1 MKALSL
7 FPELEVIEKKM
18 HPTTFQDNMKL
29 PIHRWY
35 RYTAGFSGAWVG
47 QLIEQEK
54 DNGRYRVID
63 PFAGSGTVMVEAMQ
77 HGMDSYGIESNP
89 YVNRIANAKLMWKY
103 MAPME
108 WYNSLIDV
116 LRIASKLEV
125 KRTEYPSLILR
136 CFTPDNLRELESL
149 REAYLTLSDDKVR
162 CMAWFVI
169 TSILRPCSYAHKLGE
184 FIGKFFE
191 STMKQPV
198 KDIAKKYDMY
208 FDSYGYRK
216 ARGKDKVT

>member
-125 KRTEYPSLILR
+125 KRTEYPSLIL
-136 CFTPDNLRELESL
+136 
-149 REAYLTLSDDKVR
+149 
-162 CMAWFVI
+162 M
-169 TSILRPCSYAHKLGE
+169 
-184 FIGKFFE
+184 
-191 STMKQPV
+191 
-198 KDIAKKYDMY
+198 
-208 FDSYGYRK
+208 
-216 ARGKDKVT
+216 